1 MLSNGREIYLP
12 TDREEAAIQR
22 HIAEDPDA
30 AEWTDQDWA
39 RARPAVEVVPQIV
52 ERYRRSRGR
61 QKAPTKQKVT
71 LRLDAD
77 IVDYFRATGRGWQ
90 TRLNE
95 TLRKVADA
103 P

>member
-1 MLSNGREIYLP
+1 MLSNGREIHLP
-12 TDREEAAIQR
+12 TDEEEAAIQQ

-61 QKAPTKQKVT
+61 QKAPTKAKVT
-71 LRLDAD
+71 VRLDAD
-77 IVDYFRATGRGWQ
+77 IVDYFRGTGRGWQ

-95 TLRKVADA
+95 ALRKVVDGS
-103 P
+103 